1 MWAEGWRGHRWL
13 LNLLS
18 LWPVLTFLPVWSTQA
33 RLLHRNDCVRP
44 SFPGSFIYGVPNF
57 YVRSFLQGEENMV
70 EKETENAVSSGSG
83 SVRVAFGE
91 EQWLGRGGPGPARA
105 QHTASMSRPDNSR
118 RLLCCPLVT
127 AWGSNLPTA
136 HPQPRWGMSSRL
148 HTKGAAQLLETFR
161 GSSSQSARVTLP
173 LQGFCSCSCPLLSPG
188 HLDIAE
194 NNVHT
199 EGGPWGR

>member
-13 LNLLS
+13 LNLPS
-18 LWPVLTFLPVWSTQA
+18 LWPVLTFSPVWSTQA

-70 EKETENAVSSGSG
+70 EKETENAVSTGSG

-91 EQWLGRGGPGPARA
+91 QQWLGRGGPGPAQA
-105 QHTASMSRPDNSR
+105 QHTASTSRPDNSR

-127 AWGSNLPTA
+127 VWESNLPTA
-136 HPQPRWGMSSRL
+136 HPPP
-148 HTKGAAQLLETFR
+148 HTTPHKR
-161 GSSSQSARVTLP
+161 
-173 LQGFCSCSCPLLSPG
+173 SCPTPGDLLGELIPECSSDPPPPGFPLLLLSPAFPWAFG
-188 HLDIAE
+188 HCRE
-194 NNVHT
+194 
-199 EGGPWGR
+199 